1 MSTTSRKALGFVPAL
16 AGAAL
21 LWAAGCEGAAEREE
35 ARAREAEKQAE
46 KPPEA
51 KKALVAPNVF
61 LEVQGKRRRVLV
73 SASVCLREGALE
85 LLMCRK
91 NTKEHEAV
99 LTADV
104 DARDVHK
111 ALIAAGATAG
121 SPTSFRP
128 KYRPATGTTIKVSLM
143 YDDKGKMVTVPAQ
156 SWVKNMQ
163 TGKAL
168 DSDWVFAGSQLVDN
182 PLDPKGGKLYLA
194 NDGDL
199 LCVAN
204 FETAMLDIPVESSK
218 DDADRVF
225 VAFTERI
232 PPLETKVVV
241 VLEPVPAPKKDK

>member
-1 MSTTSRKALGFVPAL
+1 LLPAL
-16 AGAAL
+16 AGVSL
-21 LWAAGCEGAAEREE
+21 LWAVGCEGAAEREE

-46 KPPEA
+46 KPAEV
-51 KKALVAPNVF
+51 KKALIGPNVF

-91 NTKEHEAV
+91 NTKEHEAI

-104 DARDVHK
+104 NALDVHK
-111 ALIAAGATAG
+111 ALIAAGAAEG
-121 SPTSFRP
+121 APARFRP
-128 KYRPATGTTIKVSLM
+128 KYRPATGTAIKVSLT
-143 YDDKGKMVTVPAQ
+143 YDDKGKSVTVPAQ
-156 SWVKNMQ
+156 SWVKNMKD
-163 TGKAL
+163 GKTL
-168 DSDWVFAGSQLVDN
+168 DTDWVFAGSQLVDN

-199 LCVAN
+199 VCVAN
-204 FETAMLDIPVESSK
+204 FETALLDIPVESSK

-225 VAFTERI
+225 VAFTDRI